1 MPSFSGFLNTKVEP
15 SADTFTESS
24 GTPFQLPVEGL
35 SLLNVEPRLI
45 GQALLQSTGE
55 NSSAAKLLKIT
66 QEELRYRLQKHE
78 LNQENAQSWEH
89 PLPENGVSISEI
101 EKSYLCQALARTGN
115 NVTGAARLLNLSRDQ
130 MRYRLEKYEIVT

>member
-1 MPSFSGFLNTKVEP
+1 M
-15 SADTFTESS
+15 
-24 GTPFQLPVEGL
+24 L
-35 SLLNVEPRLI
+35 SVEPRLI

-78 LNQENAQSWEH
+78 LNQENAQGWEH

-101 EKSYLCQALARTGN
+101 EKSYLCQALERTGN